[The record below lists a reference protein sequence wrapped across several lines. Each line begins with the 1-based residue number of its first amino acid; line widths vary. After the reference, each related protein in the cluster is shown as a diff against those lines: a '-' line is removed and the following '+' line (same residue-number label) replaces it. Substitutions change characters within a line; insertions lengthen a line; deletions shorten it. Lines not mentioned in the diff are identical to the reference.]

1 MESIVK
7 TPRFALLATVVS
19 TAVLFSACGGGNTDD
34 AADTAKATASETAME
49 VTPTSTDGTWTKKA
63 GEWGSFTLAA
73 STYVRYGAGT
83 RWVGKWVTGT
93 VYCNNDFF
101 GGDPAYG
108 SVKECDVFK
117 ASTTTTPTP
126 TPSGSAILSWTAPS
140 GSVSGYRVYYGT
152 ASGKYSQVLGSGI
165 SVGAGSTGYTV
176 SNLAA
181 GSTYYFAVT
190 SVDSTG
196 KESAFSSEASKQ
208 IQ

>member
-1 MESIVK
+1 MEPIVK
-7 TPRFALLATVVS
+7 TTRYALLASVFS
-19 TAVLFSACGGGNTDD
+19 TAVLISACGGGNTDE
-34 AADTAKATASETAME
+34 AADTAMAAGTETAME

-63 GEWGSFTLAA
+63 SEWGSFTLAA

-83 RWVGKWVTGT
+83 RWVGKWLTGT
-93 VYCNNDFF
+93 VYCNSNFF
-101 GGDPAYG
+101 GSDPAYG
-108 SVKECDVFK
+108 SVKQCDVFK
-117 ASTTTTPTP
+117 ASTTPTPTP

-140 GSVSGYRVYYGT
+140 GSVAGYRVYYGT
-152 ASGKYSQVLGSGI
+152 ASGKYSQALGSGI
-165 SVGAGSTGYTV
+165 SVGAGATSYTL